1 MKQLEQLPEM
11 TAEMLGGLHAA
22 QDLKDEILRD
32 GALARKDGKKHYR
45 NSPWAAVAPEKR
57 RATHAGRVLATVCTF
72 AFVIGLLVGIP
83 LMIANPNQNNGAL
96 ISTQIGGDPS
106 AQPALGSLA
115 LDLPK
120 GSISISQREKPGY
133 RGIWA
138 PASGANFP
146 LLCVDGRYYRLLT
159 NPTSLGSDLTGS
171 ALGTVDTYTSEPA
184 LASGGI
190 VSNVVPQGETV
201 YSVNGMSG
209 AMVAA
214 NVDGSMR
221 VFQRVSFGNTALKG
235 GEGLADT
242 LRAGSAVAMELTG
255 VGTVTD
261 AAAAQSLYNTLI
273 GNATLARSGA
283 SETGASLLI
292 QLSNGLTLQMAVR
305 DESVMA
311 CGTWN
316 CPEFFE
322 AFAAAVQ

>member
-1 MKQLEQLPEM
+1 M
-11 TAEMLGGLHAA
+11 
-22 QDLKDEILRD
+22 
-32 GALARKDGKKHYR
+32 
-45 NSPWAAVAPEKR
+45 
-57 RATHAGRVLATVCTF
+57 
-72 AFVIGLLVGIP
+72 
-83 LMIANPNQNNGAL
+83 
-96 ISTQIGGDPS
+96 PS

-171 ALGTVDTYTSEPA
+171 ALGTVDAYTSEPA
-184 LASGGI
+184 LTSGGI
-190 VSNVVPQGETV
+190 VSNIVPQGETV

-242 LRAGSAVAMELTG
+242 LRAGNVVAMELTG

-261 AAAAQSLYNTLI
+261 AATAQSLYNTLI

-311 CGTWN
+311 CGTWS

>member
-261 AAAAQSLYNTLI
+261 AATAQSLYNTLI

>member
-57 RATHAGRVLATVCTF
+57 RATHAGRVLATVCSF
-72 AFVIGLLVGIP
+72 AFIIGLLVGIP
-83 LMIANPNQNNGAL
+83 LMIANPNHGNGAL

-171 ALGTVDTYTSEPA
+171 ALGTVDAYTSEPA
-184 LASGGI
+184 LTSGGI

-235 GEGLADT
+235 GEGLSDT
-242 LRAGSAVAMELTG
+242 LRAGNAVAMELTG

-261 AAAAQSLYNTLI
+261 AATAQSLYNTLI

-283 SETGASLLI
+283 SETGASQLI
-292 QLSNGLTLQMAVR
+292 QLSHGLTLQMAVR

-311 CGTWN
+311 CGTWS

>member
-57 RATHAGRVLATVCTF
+57 RATRAGRVLATVCTF

-83 LMIANPNQNNGAL
+83 LMIANPNHDNGAL

-171 ALGTVDTYTSEPA
+171 ALGTVDAYTSEPA
-184 LASGGI
+184 LTSGGI
-190 VSNVVPQGETV
+190 VSNIVPQGETV

-242 LRAGSAVAMELTG
+242 LRAGNAVAM
-255 VGTVTD
+255 
-261 AAAAQSLYNTLI
+261 S
-273 GNATLARSGA
+273 
-283 SETGASLLI
+283 
-292 QLSNGLTLQMAVR
+292 
-305 DESVMA
+305 
-311 CGTWN
+311 
-316 CPEFFE
+316 
-322 AFAAAVQ
+322 

>member
-159 NPTSLGSDLTGS
+159 NPTSLGSDLTGR

-261 AAAAQSLYNTLI
+261 AATAQSLYNTLI
-273 GNATLARSGA
+273 SNATLARSGA

>member
-57 RATHAGRVLATVCTF
+57 HATHAGRVLATVCTF

-83 LMIANPNQNNGAL
+83 LMIANPNHGNGAL

-184 LASGGI
+184 LASSGI

-242 LRAGSAVAMELTG
+242 LRAGNAVAMELTG

-261 AAAAQSLYNTLI
+261 AATAQSLYNTLI
-273 GNATLARSGA
+273 SNATLARSGA
-283 SETGASLLI
+283 NETGTSLLI

>member
-1 MKQLEQLPEM
+1 MKQLEKLPEM

-32 GALARKDGKKHYR
+32 GELARKDGKKHYR
-45 NSPWAAVAPEKR
+45 NSPGAAVAPEKR
-57 RATHAGRVLATVCTF
+57 RATRTGRVLATVCTF

-106 AQPALGSLA
+106 AQPASGTLA

-138 PASGANFP
+138 SASGANFP

-171 ALGTVDTYTSEPA
+171 VLGTVDTYTSEPA

-190 VSNVVPQGETV
+190 ISNVVPQGETV
-201 YSVNGMSG
+201 YAVSGMSG

-255 VGTVTD
+255 VGTITD
-261 AAAAQSLYNTLI
+261 AATAQSLYNTLI
-273 GNATLARSGA
+273 ANATLARSGA
-283 SETGASLLI
+283 SETGESLLI
-292 QLSNGLTLQMAVR
+292 QLSNGLTLQMSVR

>member
-1 MKQLEQLPEM
+1 MD
-11 TAEMLGGLHAA
+11 A
-22 QDLKDEILRD
+22 
-32 GALARKDGKKHYR
+32 
-45 NSPWAAVAPEKR
+45 
-57 RATHAGRVLATVCTF
+57 
-72 AFVIGLLVGIP
+72 
-83 LMIANPNQNNGAL
+83 
-96 ISTQIGGDPS
+96 
-106 AQPALGSLA
+106 
-115 LDLPK
+115 
-120 GSISISQREKPGY
+120 
-133 RGIWA
+133 
-138 PASGANFP
+138 
-146 LLCVDGRYYRLLT
+146 
-159 NPTSLGSDLTGS
+159 
-171 ALGTVDTYTSEPA
+171 YTSEPA
-184 LASGGI
+184 LTSGGI

-242 LRAGSAVAMELTG
+242 LRAGNAVAMELTG

-261 AAAAQSLYNTLI
+261 AATAQSLYNTLI

-311 CGTWN
+311 CGTWS